1 MMTKDDMTPYDLA
14 CIMALQG
21 VLAANAGRFHDPKEV
36 AADAIH
42 CVNALFAELAKKK
55 EAK

>member
-1 MMTKDDMTPYDLA
+1 MSKDDMTPYDLA

-21 VLAANAGRFHDPKEV
+21 VLAANAGLYHHPEEV
-36 AADAIH
+36 AAAAVCYVD
-42 CVNALFAELAKKK
+42 ALFIKLAKKK